1 MRSVSLR
8 WRFIIASTAK
18 CSHRQET
25 QEQPVK
31 QMSSC
36 SKAVLKKKKK
46 GGVIKSLKING
57 EALFKREK
65 KDGTAAGAS
74 QMRFSLFYW
83 LVYSIRRERQHID
96 TPVVCSAAHGA
107 TQTNPARSKHSYSSM
122 RPVSVCVC
130 VCTRARLCEVRS
142 RGFRGLIRQLFS

>member
-1 MRSVSLR
+1 MFTPAGNSGA
-8 WRFIIASTAK
+8 ASKTNVK
-18 CSHRQET
+18 LQQSFSQE
-25 QEQPVK
+25 E
-31 QMSSC
+31 
-36 SKAVLKKKKK
+36 KK
-46 GGVIKSLKING
+46 GGGYKNPEKTNG

-122 RPVSVCVC
+122 RPVSLCVC
-130 VCTRARLCEVRS
+130 VRTREAV
-142 RGFRGLIRQLFS
+142 